1 MKRLYSSTNLR
12 TTMDC
17 GIIKSMK
24 SFAPIVAFAGLL
36 CCLFSCDTGK
46 SGPFTFTN
54 NTEKTVNVLIDQD
67 GIEEKT
73 FTAGEKYTGK
83 DYFTPQITFV
93 KGFSSAGDKS
103 IIDNRFTASSINGF
117 DYSFTLA
124 EGTAINIMVNLSA
137 DFTTKEPSL
146 KDAYLAEAQGK
157 LGEYSNTT
165 LSLTSLSEQATT
177 SQMGSETSATS
188 SVSNYKLYTDT
199 PNFRIYRDKTV
210 DGKQQ
215 PEDITNLFTIALGKS
230 EIPPMASE
238 TSSSEQPA
246 NGTSPDSTTEI
257 KPTVQWNLKITYPKV
272 EVLQE

>member
-1 MKRLYSSTNLR
+1 
-12 TTMDC
+12 MDC

-54 NTEKTVNVLIDQD
+54 NTGTEVHVLIDQD
-67 GIEEKT
+67 GITEKA
-73 FTAGEKYTGK
+73 FTAGEKYQGK
-83 DYFTPQITFV
+83 DYFTPKITFV
-93 KGFSSAGDKS
+93 KGIDTAENKAIIANAFTISST
-103 IIDNRFTASSINGF
+103 NVF
-117 DYSFTLA
+117 DYSFIKA
-124 EGTAINIMVNLSA
+124 DSTAINILVNLPEA
-137 DFTTKEPSL
+137 LPPELTGC
-146 KDAYLAEAQGK
+146 YLAEAQGK

-165 LSLTSLSEQATT
+165 VPLNSSSEEATENQT
-177 SQMGSETSATS
+177 EGGTSATS

-199 PNFRIYRDKTV
+199 PNFRIYRNKTV
-210 DGKQQ
+210 DDKQQ

-246 NGTSPDSTTEI
+246 EGASPDSTTEI
-257 KPTVQWNLKITYPKV
+257 KPTVTDKAEHRSKPRFNAAKWVIG
-272 EVLQE
+272 VLVQ

>member
-1 MKRLYSSTNLR
+1 
-12 TTMDC
+12 MDC
-17 GIIKSMK
+17 GIIKNMK

-54 NTEKTVNVLIDQD
+54 NTEETVNVLIDQD

-157 LGEYSNTT
+157 LGEYSNTKIT
-165 LSLTSLSEQATT
+165 LTSLSEQATT
-177 SQMGSETSATS
+177 SQAGSETTAAS
-188 SVSNYKLYTDT
+188 SVSNDKLYTDT

-210 DGKQQ
+210 DDKQQ

-246 NGTSPDSTTEI
+246 EGASPDSTTEI
-257 KPTVQWNLKITYPKV
+257 KPTVQWNLEITYPKV

>member
-1 MKRLYSSTNLR
+1 
-12 TTMDC
+12 MDC

-54 NTEKTVNVLIDQD
+54 NTEETVNVLIDQD

-93 KGFSSAGDKS
+93 KGIDTAENKAIIANAFTISST
-103 IIDNRFTASSINGF
+103 NVF

-157 LGEYSNTT
+157 LGEYSNTKIT
-165 LSLTSLSEQATT
+165 LTSLSEQATT

-199 PNFRIYRDKTV
+199 PNFRIYRNKTV
-210 DGKQQ
+210 DDKQQ
-215 PEDITNLFTIALGKS
+215 PEDITNLFTIAVGKS

-246 NGTSPDSTTEI
+246 DGTSPDSTTEI
-257 KPTVQWNLKITYPKV
+257 KPTVQWNLEITYPKV